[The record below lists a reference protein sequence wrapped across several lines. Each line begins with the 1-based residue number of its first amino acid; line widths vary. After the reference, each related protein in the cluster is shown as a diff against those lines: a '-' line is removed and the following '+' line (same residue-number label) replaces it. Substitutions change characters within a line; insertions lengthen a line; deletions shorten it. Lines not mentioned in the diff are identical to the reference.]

1 MHELSI
7 KYCTDGKAGVESTV
21 KSEIVDAHSQ
31 AVWKARAHKHVLCTI
46 AHVRIYKVSSFQLFA
61 SRSEVEAEWGQRKEK
76 RIVFVFNLPA
86 AGFRLLSDVHIEQR
100 ACRALRAGSLI
111 VEGKKTW
118 LESSEASAALLIIMS
133 SLQVSQR
140 AVGGGWGRGR

>member
-1 MHELSI
+1 M
-7 KYCTDGKAGVESTV
+7 
-21 KSEIVDAHSQ
+21 
-31 AVWKARAHKHVLCTI
+31 LCTI
-46 AHVRIYKVSSFQLFA
+46 ARVHIYKVSSFQLFA
-61 SRSEVEAEWGQRKEK
+61 SRNEVEAEWGQRKEK

-86 AGFRLLSDVHIEQR
+86 AGFRLLSDVHIAEQR